1 MSVATE
7 YIDKT
12 KPDEKLFFER
22 LRAIVYEEAGTVEDV
37 IKYGIPT
44 YLYKGL
50 PVLGF
55 AANKKFLSIYPYGN
69 STIEP
74 ILDELAPFIT
84 GSGTLSFSSTNPIP
98 DPLLRKIV
106 QVKKIYIEEKLKK

>member
-1 MSVATE
+1 MSVVTE
-7 YIDKT
+7 YIDNT
-12 KPDEKLFFER
+12 KPDEKRFFER
-22 LRAIVYEEAGTVEDV
+22 LRVIVYEEIETVEDV
-37 IKYGIPT
+37 IKYGVPT

-74 ILDELAPFIT
+74 LLEELAPFIT
-84 GSGTLSFSSTNPIP
+84 GGGTLSFSSTNPIP

-106 QVKKIYIEEKLKK
+106 QIKKTLYRRKT